1 MSTDRV
7 HRSDFLPLLS
17 RGKHR
22 RPGKGACFMEFASH
36 LAGERW
42 SEHPACTPPC
52 EPSSLGRSTTTPPIG
67 HGRRWSDSF
76 QCDRRDRLRSAHR
89 RPDRPA
95 TDGPARR
102 RRRAQRI
109 TATAVLACERVLADV
124 DGRPA
129 ARGASRAATH
139 WPSLPPRPNGPRR
152 FSSSIAISRWAFR
165 RETAPTIVGC
175 AAHGIARSCVP
186 DPDLLLH
193 DMLTE
198 ALQECR
204 TLWSP
209 SGPAR
214 PTTRVPLADSRPSQ
228 PWPTVEP
235 DVTASDQRG
244 RRARPPR

>member
-1 MSTDRV
+1 LTGGDTARNAVVGMSTDRV

-42 SEHPACTPPC
+42 SEHPACTPSC

-102 RRRAQRI
+102 RRRVQRI

-139 WPSLPPRPNGPRR
+139 WPSLPPRPNGRGASAAVSPSPAGRSGERPRR
-152 FSSSIAISRWAFR
+152 RSSG
-165 RETAPTIVGC
+165 AP
-175 AAHGIARSCVP
+175 P
-186 DPDLLLH
+186 
-193 DMLTE
+193 
-198 ALQECR
+198 
-204 TLWSP
+204 
-209 SGPAR
+209 
-214 PTTRVPLADSRPSQ
+214 
-228 PWPTVEP
+228 
-235 DVTASDQRG
+235 TASRDP
-244 RRARPPR
+244 ACPTLTCCCTTC